1 MNKKLGIFIIIGL
14 LALIGIGFYFYVQNT
29 STNNEETNYEANR
42 TSTESNTSNE
52 ENTSNNESTADAN
65 TTEITNTNSEN
76 TSNADNTD
84 DASKTVEE
92 QLSAFST
99 KIYSNDANRT
109 KNMEITTSTLD
120 GTIVKKGETFSFC
133 NTVGPATSSKGY
145 LEADIYD
152 HDGNKKKGYGGGN
165 CQVSSTLY
173 NAVLYSN
180 LEIVERKN
188 HRFVPSYSDAGRDAT
203 VVYGAIDFRFK
214 NTRNYPIKIMFSVSG
229 GVAKCEIFGL
239 KENPDYEVEISSKVT
254 ERTSTTIKSV
264 TYKTVKQNGQV
275 ISSGIINRDTYK
287 RH

>member
-14 LALIGIGFYFYVQNT
+14 LALIGIGIYFYVQNP
-29 STNNEETNYEANR
+29 STNHKETNYEANR

-52 ENTSNNESTADAN
+52 ENRSNNESTADAN
-65 TTEITNTNSEN
+65 TTEATNTNSEN
-76 TSNADNTD
+76 TSNTDNTD
-84 DASKTVEE
+84 DESKTVEE

-99 KIYSNDANRT
+99 KIYSNDTNRT

-173 NAVLYSN
+173 NAVLEVSGLAIIERHPHSN
-180 LEIVERKN
+180 
-188 HRFVPSYSDAGRDAT
+188 HVPYVPDGKDAAVAYGSY
-203 VVYGAIDFRFK
+203 DFKFL
-214 NTRNYPIKIMFSVSG
+214 NDTGNDIKI
-229 GVAKCEIFGL
+229 L
-239 KENPDYEVEISSKVT
+239 SSVT
-254 ERTSTTIKSV
+254 EGLVNV
-264 TYKTVKQNGQV
+264 TLMSLKTQ
-275 ISSGIINRDTYK
+275 
-287 RH
+287 

>member
-14 LALIGIGFYFYVQNT
+14 LALIGIGIYFYVQNT

-65 TTEITNTNSEN
+65 TTEATNTNSEN
-76 TSNADNTD
+76 TSNTDNTD
-84 DASKTVEE
+84 DASKTVEK

-99 KIYSNDANRT
+99 KIYSNDTNRT

-120 GTIVKKGETFSFC
+120 GTIVKKDETFSFC
-133 NTVGPATSSKGY
+133 NTIGPSTSSKGY

-173 NAVLYSN
+173 NAVLAVSN
-180 LEIVERKN
+180 LTVIERHPHSN
-188 HRFVPSYSDAGRDAT
+188 HVPYVADGKDAAVAYGSY
-203 VVYGAIDFRFK
+203 DFKF
-214 NTRNYPIKIMFSVSG
+214 RNDTGNDIKI
-229 GVAKCEIFGL
+229 L
-239 KENPDYEVEISSKVT
+239 SSVT
-254 ERTSTTIKSV
+254 EGLVNV
-264 TYKTVKQNGQV
+264 TLMSLKT
-275 ISSGIINRDTYK
+275 
-287 RH
+287 H

>member
-14 LALIGIGFYFYVQNT
+14 LALIGIGIYFYVQNT
-29 STNNEETNYEANR
+29 NTNHEETNYETNR
-42 TSTESNTSNE
+42 TSSKSNTSN
-52 ENTSNNESTADAN
+52 NKSTADAN
-65 TTEITNTNSEN
+65 TTEIANTNSEN

-99 KIYSNDANRT
+99 KIYSNDTNRT

-133 NTVGPATSSKGY
+133 NTIGPSTSSKGY

-173 NAVLYSN
+173 NAVLAVSN
-180 LEIVERKN
+180 LTVIERHPHSN
-188 HRFVPSYSDAGRDAT
+188 HVPYVADGKDAAVAYGSY
-203 VVYGAIDFRFK
+203 DFKF
-214 NTRNYPIKIMFSVSG
+214 RNDTGNDIKI
-229 GVAKCEIFGL
+229 L
-239 KENPDYEVEISSKVT
+239 SSVT
-254 ERTSTTIKSV
+254 EGLVNV
-264 TYKTVKQNGQV
+264 TLMSLKTQ
-275 ISSGIINRDTYK
+275 
-287 RH
+287 